1 MCITIDPARISL
13 TADPVYTRFRVLRFN
28 RSLQEYGSRLT
39 FSYYGS
45 AFIAG
50 LTLVLGMLTSGCATK
65 QQQAFKLSFLPSS
78 PAAVEP
84 TFEAPPQFATNLYA
98 SDTPDLVQRALA
110 SASRQAEV
118 DSRVAK
124 AHEHLEAGK
133 HFYQIDD
140 AEGARRE
147 FDAAMDILLSAPDT
161 LPDRP
166 RLEGELDQIADTIY
180 HYDLEG
186 LGAGASAQAE
196 VVYDKSPLD
205 SILDM
210 TFPTDPN
217 LRPKVKEEIEATVSQ
232 LPLQENDAVLSYV
245 HYFSTDRG
253 RKVLTGG
260 LRRSGRYRPLVQ
272 RILDDEGVPQ
282 ELIYLAQV
290 ESGFLPRA
298 RSNKQAVG
306 MWQFV
311 QFRGRQ
317 YGLMQ
322 GPGTDDRLDPEKA
335 TRAAAKHLHD
345 LYAMFGDW
353 YLAMAAYNCGPGCVQ
368 RAVERTGYADFWELR
383 RLNALPKETANYVP
397 AIVALTI
404 MAKNPK
410 DYDLENLDADRP
422 LEYETMDLDTPTSLG
437 LIADAAD
444 RPVSEIQDLN
454 PALLKSATPSGYQLR
469 VPKGTLA
476 TVKMGLDL
484 VPANHRAE
492 WRIHRV
498 VAGETLAEIAHRYAT
513 PLLALTSANQHAA
526 QGGPVTDAPE
536 AGDMLVVP
544 AVSHAARVAPRS
556 TLASVRGQA
565 SHKTVAARRTPV
577 NTPARR
583 VHASTDHTASL
594 APKHRATAN

>member
-1 MCITIDPARISL
+1 MT
-13 TADPVYTRFRVLRFN
+13 LRH
-28 RSLQEYGSRLT
+28 RA
-39 FSYYGS
+39 S
-45 AFIAG
+45 ALIAG
-50 LTLVLGMLTSGCATK
+50 STFFLALLTTSCATK
-65 QQQAFKLSFLPSS
+65 QQQSFRLSFLPST
-78 PAAVEP
+78 PAPIEP
-84 TFEAPPQFATNLYA
+84 SFEAPPRFANNFYS
-98 SDTPDLVQRALA
+98 SDSPDLVQRALA
-110 SASRQAEV
+110 AAARPAEV

-133 HFYQIDD
+133 RFYQLDD
-140 AEGARRE
+140 LASARRE
-147 FDAAMDILLSAPDT
+147 FDAALDVLLSAPDT

-166 RLEGELDQIADTIY
+166 RLESELDQISDTIY

-186 LGAGASAQAE
+186 LGAGASEQPE
-196 VVYDKSPLD
+196 VVYDKSPID

-245 HYFSTDRG
+245 HYFSTERG
-253 RKVLTGG
+253 RAVLLGG

-298 RSNKQAVG
+298 RSNKLAVG

-322 GPGTDDRLDPEKA
+322 TPGTDDRLDPEKA

-383 RLNALPKETANYVP
+383 RLNVLPHETANYVP
-397 AIVALTI
+397 VILALTI

-410 DYDLENLDADRP
+410 DYDLENLDVDRP
-422 LEYETMDLDTPTSLG
+422 VEYETMDLETPTSLA
-437 LIADAAD
+437 LIADASD

-454 PALLKSATPSGYQLR
+454 PALLKSAAPTGYQLR
-469 VPKGTLA
+469 VPKGSLA
-476 TVKMGLDL
+476 GVRMALDL
-484 VPANHRAE
+484 VPASHRAD

-498 VAGETLAEIAHRYAT
+498 VPGETLAEIAHRYST
-513 PLLALTSANQHAA
+513 PLAALTSANQRAA
-526 QGGPVTDAPE
+526 LDTHTGDTQAAGGPV
-536 AGDMLVVP
+536 AGDLLVIP
-544 AVSHAARVAPRS
+544 APSHVARLPVRTAALSPRGKASRKAVA
-556 TLASVRGQA
+556 V
-565 SHKTVAARRTPV
+565 HRTPANSTV
-577 NTPARR
+577 NAPARKP
-583 VHASTDHTASL
+583 HPSSYHTASL
-594 APKHRATAN
+594 ASKRRSSAN

>member
-1 MCITIDPARISL
+1 M
-13 TADPVYTRFRVLRFN
+13 
-28 RSLQEYGSRLT
+28 
-39 FSYYGS
+39 
-45 AFIAG
+45 
-50 LTLVLGMLTSGCATK
+50 
-65 QQQAFKLSFLPSS
+65 
-78 PAAVEP
+78 
-84 TFEAPPQFATNLYA
+84 
-98 SDTPDLVQRALA
+98 ALA
-110 SASRQAEV
+110 RT
-118 DSRVAK
+118 
-124 AHEHLEAGK
+124 HLEAGK
-133 HFYQIDD
+133 RFYQLGDVVQ
-140 AEGARRE
+140 ARRE
-147 FDAAMDILLSAPDT
+147 FDAALDVLLSAPDS

-166 RLEGELDQIADTIY
+166 RLESELDQITDTIY

-186 LGAGASAQAE
+186 LGGAAKQQE

-245 HYFSTDRG
+245 HYFSTERG
-253 RKVLTGG
+253 RKVLLNG
-260 LRRSGRYRPLVQ
+260 LRRSGRYRALVQ

-322 GPGTDDRLDPEKA
+322 TPGTDDRLDPEKA

-368 RAVERTGYADFWELR
+368 RAVERTGYADFWDLA
-383 RLNALPKETANYVP
+383 RLNVLPKETANYVP
-397 AIVALTI
+397 VIVALTI

-410 DYDLENLDADRP
+410 DYDLENLETDRP
-422 LEYETMDLDTPTSLG
+422 VEYDTVDLDTPTSLA

-444 RPVSEIQDLN
+444 RAVSEIQDLN
-454 PALLKSATPSGYQLR
+454 PALLKSSAPAGYQLR

-476 TVKMGLDL
+476 PVMMALDL
-484 VPANHRAE
+484 VPATHRE
-492 WRIHRV
+492 NWRIHRV
-498 VAGETLAEIAHRYAT
+498 VPGETLAEIARRYAT
-513 PLLALTSANQHAA
+513 PVSALTSANQRAALHAA
-526 QGGPVTDAPE
+526 GSDAARDAAAGDDAPV
-536 AGDMLVVP
+536 AGDLLVVPVASRLARVP
-544 AVSHAARVAPRS
+544 AVSSSHGKVSRK
-556 TLASVRGQA
+556 ASA
-565 SHKTVAARRTPV
+565 KSSTVAHRTPV
-577 NTPARR
+577 NKPARR
-583 VHASTDHTASL
+583 AHAAAYRTASL
-594 APKHRATAN
+594 ASKHRAAVN

>member
-1 MCITIDPARISL
+1 M
-13 TADPVYTRFRVLRFN
+13 
-28 RSLQEYGSRLT
+28 T
-39 FSYYGS
+39 FSYRRT

-50 LTLVLGMLTSGCATK
+50 LPLLLALLTSGCATTK
-65 QQQAFKLSFLPSS
+65 QQPAFKLSFLPST
-78 PAAVEP
+78 PVPIEP
-84 TFEAPPQFATNLYA
+84 TFEAPPQVAINLY
-98 SDTPDLVQRALA
+98 SSESPDLVQRTLA
-110 SASRQAEV
+110 TASRQAEV
-118 DSRVAK
+118 NSRVAN
-124 AHEHLEAGK
+124 ARAHLEEGK
-133 HFYQIDD
+133 RFYQLDNLD
-140 AEGARRE
+140 AARHE
-147 FDAAMDILLSAPDT
+147 FDAALDVLLSAPDT

-166 RLEGELDQIADTIY
+166 RLESELDQIADTIY

-186 LGAGASAQAE
+186 LGAAASEQPE

-245 HYFSTDRG
+245 HYFSTERG
-253 RKVLTGG
+253 RNVLLGG

-383 RLNALPKETANYVP
+383 RLNVLPHETANYVP
-397 AIVALTI
+397 LIVALTI

-422 LEYETMDLDTPTSLG
+422 MEYETIDLDTPTSMA

-454 PALLKSATPSGYQLR
+454 PALLKGAAPAGYQMR
-469 VPKGTLA
+469 VPKGSLA
-476 TVKMGLDL
+476 TVKMALDL
-484 VPANHRAE
+484 VPASHRAD

-498 VAGETLAEIAHRYAT
+498 VAGETLAEIAHRYST
-513 PLLALTSANQHAA
+513 PLAALTSANQRAA
-526 QGGPVTDAPE
+526 LNESASEAPV

-544 AVSHAARVAPRS
+544 AASHVARTTVRAAVASSHAKVSRKA
-556 TLASVRGQA
+556 L
-565 SHKTVAARRTPV
+565 AARRTPA
-577 NTPARR
+577 NSPTTTPARKA
-583 VHASTDHTASL
+583 HATTYHTASL
-594 APKHRATAN
+594 AAKHRASAN